1 MAKNTPA
8 VQEPWVQAWVRYT
21 LEKGVAARTSI
32 LTGRV
37 QWAEELGRP
46 LSHGAT
52 ESDTTGG
59 PAHRRCSEPA

>member
-8 VQEPWVQAWVRYT
+8 VQEPWVQALGEEYT

-37 QWAEELGRP
+37 PWAEELGRP
-46 LSHGAT
+46 LSMEPQSQT
-52 ESDTTGG
+52 RLSD
-59 PAHRRCSEPA
+59 